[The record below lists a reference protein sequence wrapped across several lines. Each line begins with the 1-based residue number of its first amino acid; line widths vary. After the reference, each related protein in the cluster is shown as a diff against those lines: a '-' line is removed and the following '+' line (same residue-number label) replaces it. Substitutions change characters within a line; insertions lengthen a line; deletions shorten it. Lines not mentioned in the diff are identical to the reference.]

1 MNCTCSHLLNGIHTN
16 TLCPFYFNN
25 THSYHTHSYGT
36 TSTPFTYAPLSTR
49 SAVTKDEPEFDDVK
63 VEKRWEQLRDF
74 NLDLPSNNLNRD
86 LEEKKRV
93 LLQRGLHVREVLP
106 APDLGDGIVQF
117 IAATEGVKRDGNTLV
132 NTGWQF
138 DNFAKNPVFLFQHD
152 YSQLPIGQHI
162 KWAVTN
168 DNGKNV
174 LRVWSRFVSA
184 DIYPFADRVRMM
196 YEKGFL
202 RAVSIGWIPLEYEPV
217 RNADG
222 DQTGWKFTKNELLEV
237 SAVSVPADPDAIIQG
252 VNQRILEPSDLEV
265 MATYID
271 SVRQFRNI
279 CHIVSNID
287 AVKSAEA
294 PVEQITEPV
303 ENSVKVCLTVEIEDE
318 EECEMDDMAPEDDV
332 VPEPGDNMDMTNKDP
347 EVRIEETP
355 TEQVS
360 TEETPVEERVID
372 QELAHAQL
380 HDRIERLTNGKS
392 SVIGSEAFELMYA
405 ELQEAATILDLE
417 IPTQEEIRA
426 IRDVRRQLYARKVMD
441 LDAYEQAST
450 EDLINALMYHGILM
464 PDVFTNILNSVRDVV
479 DNINDVTRGIEFQV
493 RVGSKIS
500 KSTKDTLDKCNRCL
514 DDAKAHINSIMATCD
529 DTTDVPDNM
538 NDKANSVDDTEQAV
552 INDIAERAAKLA
564 RSLRGE
570 PEPVVEPVIDF
581 SEVARRVADLR
592 RNVVEKN
599 VDAISTT
606 TKSTYIREL
615 LQKIIDSEK

>member
-1 MNCTCSHLLNGIHTN
+1 MNCTCSHLLNGTHTN
-16 TLCPFYFNN
+16 KDCPFIGMN
-25 THSYHTHSYGT
+25 HSHTINHSHNSYVT
-36 TSTPFTYAPLSTR
+36 TTPFIYTPSLVR

-74 NLDLPSNNLNRD
+74 GLDLPSNSLQRD

-106 APDLGDGIVQF
+106 APDMGDGIVQF

-152 YSQLPIGQHI
+152 YSQLPIGQHV

-184 DIYPFADRVRMM
+184 DIYPFAERVRMM

-279 CHIVSNID
+279 CHVISNID
-287 AVKSAEA
+287 SVKSEEV
-294 PVEQITEPV
+294 PTETKE
-303 ENSVKVCLTVEIEDE
+303 ENTVKVCLTVEVEDDDN
-318 EECEMDDMAPEDDV
+318 CEMDDVA
-332 VPEPGDNMDMTNKDP
+332 PEPGDNMDMTNKDP
-347 EVRIEETP
+347 EVRTEETP
-355 TEQVS
+355 TE
-360 TEETPVEERVID
+360 TETSIETEQTLNDLTPEQAREVIS
-372 QELAHAQL
+372 
-380 HDRIERLTNGKS
+380 DRIERLTYGGFNLTFDS
-392 SVIGSEAFELMYA
+392 DDSLYNDLVR
-405 ELQEAATILDLE
+405 AAAVLN
-417 IPTQEEIRA
+417 IPIPSKEDIEEIR
-426 IRDVRRQLYARKVMD
+426 RVREELYSRKVMD
-441 LDAYEQAST
+441 LDKYERAST
-450 EDLINALMYHGILM
+450 EDLLSALMYHGQLM
-464 PDVFTNILNSVRDVV
+464 PDVFNNVLNSVRDVV
-479 DNINDVTRGIEFQV
+479 DQINDVTRGIEFQV

-500 KSTKDTLDKCNRCL
+500 KTTKDTLMKCESCL
-514 DDAKAHINSIMATCD
+514 DDAKAHLRSITAACD
-529 DTTDVPDNM
+529 EEEMGGM
-538 NDKANSVDDTEQAV
+538 NDKAHAV
-552 INDIAERAAKLA
+552 EDAQEEVIDEIAERAAKLV

-570 PEPVVEPVIDF
+570 PVAEPVVDLD
-581 SEVARRVADLR
+581 EVARRITHLRQTVIDKNADA
-592 RNVVEKN
+592 VS
-599 VDAISTT
+599 AT